1 MASHAPQQSRGG
13 RAAPSDRQPPVGS
26 SRPHPWELVLHPIK
40 ALHFIAALAGDRRIS
55 GLRKLLYIGPLLI
68 LLIAVLLPEGIVA
81 GAVAVLLPVV
91 GPLVDL
97 PADVALECW
106 ASSRSALSTS
116 TMRGSFTR
124 AGRSPHPQPLPQR
137 ERGARAEAG
146 EAMEG

>member
-97 PADVALECW
+97 PADVALDWFMLAIAAYGLLGIFPERIVHEHH
-106 ASSRSALSTS
+106 ARL
-116 TMRGSFTR
+116 FHPHR
-124 AGRSPHPQPLPQR
+124 A
-137 ERGARAEAG
+137 
-146 EAMEG
+146 

>member
-97 PADVALECW
+97 PADVALDWFMLAIAAYGLLGIFPERIVHEHH
-106 ASSRSALSTS
+106 ARLFHPHRS
-116 TMRGSFTR
+116 
-124 AGRSPHPQPLPQR
+124 
-137 ERGARAEAG
+137 
-146 EAMEG
+146 